1 MEIYVG
7 DIFSDR
13 NHRSQQQALQCG
25 PAEAAGEKGK
35 LAVSAVQPMVGPAS
49 VWGIATV
56 QIIPVVGRGIATVQ
70 SALVVMTF
78 VAVVKLSMVVTK
90 AMAVVVVAVV
100 AASALHRR
108 VQKRRTNCS
117 RRLKSLPASL
127 CRLRTR
133 RAVLQW

>member
-13 NHRSQQQALQCG
+13 NQRSQQQALQRG

-56 QIIPVVGRGIATVQ
+56 QIIPVVGKGMATVH
-70 SALVVMTF
+70 SAFVVKRF
-78 VAVVKLSMVVTK
+78 VAVVAK